1 MYIYYSCII
10 KFSSNIRRTMN
21 NTNPF
26 IYSDDN
32 KRYHTLNYYNKSS
45 FNSKVFKAVIDAG
58 FTCPNKDG
66 TKGTGGC
73 IYCMGG
79 SGYFTEKSDG
89 EIYDSVKRQLAAEKE
104 RIYKKH
110 PDSLITAY
118 FQANTN
124 TYAPVATLKE
134 AYTVALDFGV
144 HGISIGTRADCLPDD
159 VIALLCD
166 INSKTRLTVE
176 LGLQT
181 IHDKSAQIINRCY
194 TYDEFLEGY
203 RKLQESGIRTCL
215 HLIDGLPEESLSD
228 MLETAKEVARLHPA
242 AVKIHLLHINHGTAL
257 ERLFLSGG
265 YVPLTRD
272 EYIDI
277 VISQLEYLPADIVIE
292 RITGDADKRCLVAP
306 LWSADKI
313 AVLGGIDRQMKLRDT
328 YQGIKAD
335 VM

>member
-1 MYIYYSCII
+1 
-10 KFSSNIRRTMN
+10 MN
-21 NTNPF
+21 STNPF

-134 AYTVALDFGV
+134 AYTAALDFGV

-159 VIALLCD
+159 VIALLSQ
-166 INSKTRLTVE
+166 INNRTHLTVE

-181 IHDKSAQIINRCY
+181 VHDKTAQIINRCY
-194 TYDEFLEGY
+194 SYDEFLDGY

-215 HLIDGLPEESLSD
+215 HLIDGLPGETKAD

-265 YVPLTRD
+265 YVSLTRD

-328 YQGIKAD
+328 YQGIKCD
-335 VM
+335 SEQP